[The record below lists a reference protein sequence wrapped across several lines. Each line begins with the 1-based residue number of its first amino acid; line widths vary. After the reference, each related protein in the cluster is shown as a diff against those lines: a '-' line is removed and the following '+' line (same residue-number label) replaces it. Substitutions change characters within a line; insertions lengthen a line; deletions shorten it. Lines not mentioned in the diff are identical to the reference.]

1 MITARTSKVGMVV
14 AAPCCPLSRLP
25 CEWLGHT
32 ILLLTAIH
40 NSTPPPPPLTTTS
53 TSVASSMRA
62 GQLRRERE
70 LMWR

>member
-1 MITARTSKVGMVV
+1 MITARTSKAGMVV

-32 ILLLTAIH
+32 ILLLTAIL

-53 TSVASSMRA
+53 GFRSGRGRSRGGGSGR
-62 GQLRRERE
+62 GG
-70 LMWR
+70 